1 MRVPHLTCG
10 NNQGGHWRN
19 GVRSRT
25 ACLTPL
31 QVVMKST
38 SPNQTRTLKK
48 TSQRATDSVNTSQR
62 SVLVVEDHDD
72 TRLMLRTMLE
82 LRGGIAVVEAENG
95 AMAIALATN
104 VHVDL
109 ILMDTDLPV
118 VDGYAATSRI
128 REYTPT
134 HEIPIV
140 MMSGHAEPA
149 AQMRAFAAGCTEYL
163 VKPFSLHG
171 FDSLL
176 NRYLYADKAKLARAV

>member
-1 MRVPHLTCG
+1 M
-10 NNQGGHWRN
+10 
-19 GVRSRT
+19 
-25 ACLTPL
+25 A
-31 QVVMKST
+31 ST
-38 SPNQTRTLKK
+38 SIDQPRTLKK

-95 AMAIALATN
+95 AMAVALATN

-118 VDGYAATSRI
+118 LDGYAATSRI
-128 REYTPT
+128 REYSRT

-149 AQMRAFAAGCTEYL
+149 AQMRAFAAGCNEYL

-171 FDSLL
+171 FDSLVK
-176 NRYLYADKAKLARAV
+176 RYLYAD

>member
-1 MRVPHLTCG
+1 M
-10 NNQGGHWRN
+10 
-19 GVRSRT
+19 
-25 ACLTPL
+25 
-31 QVVMKST
+31 
-38 SPNQTRTLKK
+38 
-48 TSQRATDSVNTSQR
+48 
-62 SVLVVEDHDD
+62 LVVEDHDD

-82 LRGGIAVVEAENG
+82 MRGGIVVVEARNG

-109 ILMDTDLPV
+109 ILMDTDLPGL
-118 VDGYAATSRI
+118 DGYAATSRI
-128 REYTPT
+128 RKHTLT

-171 FDSLL
+171 FDAVVD
-176 NRYLYADKAKLARAV
+176 RYLYAEKTKVARTL

>member
-1 MRVPHLTCG
+1 MTFT
-10 NNQGGHWRN
+10 N
-19 GVRSRT
+19 
-25 ACLTPL
+25 
-31 QVVMKST
+31 
-38 SPNQTRTLKK
+38 PNQTCTSTK
-48 TSQRATDSVNTSQR
+48 TSQRATESVHTSQR

-72 TRLMLRTMLE
+72 TRFMLRTMLE

-109 ILMDTDLPV
+109 ILMYTDLPV
-118 VDGYAATSRI
+118 LDGYAATSRI

-149 AQMRAFAAGCTEYL
+149 AQVRAFAAGCTDYL
-163 VKPFSLHG
+163 VKPFSLNG
-171 FDSLL
+171 IDSMVD
-176 NRYLYADKAKLARAV
+176 RYLYADKAKLTRTYE

>member
-1 MRVPHLTCG
+1 M
-10 NNQGGHWRN
+10 
-19 GVRSRT
+19 
-25 ACLTPL
+25 A
-31 QVVMKST
+31 ST
-38 SPNQTRTLKK
+38 SLDQMRTSKQ
-48 TSQRATDSVNTSQR
+48 TSQRMTDSVNTYQR
-62 SVLVVEDHDD
+62 SVLVVEDHED

-149 AQMRAFAAGCTEYL
+149 AQVKAFAAGCTEYL
-163 VKPFSLHG
+163 VKPFSLNG
-171 FDSLL
+171 IDSMVD
-176 NRYLYADKAKLARAV
+176 RYLYADKGKLTRTV

>member
-1 MRVPHLTCG
+1 M
-10 NNQGGHWRN
+10 
-19 GVRSRT
+19 
-25 ACLTPL
+25 
-31 QVVMKST
+31 
-38 SPNQTRTLKK
+38 
-48 TSQRATDSVNTSQR
+48 NTQR

-72 TRLMLRTMLE
+72 TRIMLRTMLE
-82 LRGGIAVVEAENG
+82 LWDGIAVVEAENG

>member
-1 MRVPHLTCG
+1 M
-10 NNQGGHWRN
+10 
-19 GVRSRT
+19 
-25 ACLTPL
+25 A
-31 QVVMKST
+31 ST
-38 SPNQTRTLKK
+38 SLHQTRTSTKP
-48 TSQRATDSVNTSQR
+48 SQRATDSVNTSR

-82 LRGGIAVVEAENG
+82 LRGGIAVVEAANG

-104 VHVDL
+104 VHIDL

-118 VDGYAATSRI
+118 LDGYAATSRI
-128 REYTPT
+128 REYTLT

-149 AQMRAFAAGCTEYL
+149 AQMKAFAAGCTEYL

-171 FDSLL
+171 FDSVVK
-176 NRYLYADKAKLARAV
+176 RYLYADKS